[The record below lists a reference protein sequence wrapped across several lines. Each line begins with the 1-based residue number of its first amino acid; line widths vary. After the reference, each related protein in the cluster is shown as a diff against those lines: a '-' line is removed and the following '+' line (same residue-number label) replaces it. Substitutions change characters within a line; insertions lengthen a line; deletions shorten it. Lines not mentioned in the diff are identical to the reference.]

1 MDLYCIASCVQN
13 ISASYSQVILPRA
26 DILPK
31 CSYLSQIV
39 GHGNFATVWKG
50 KYQGSVVAVKV
61 FPAGWKHKFTAEKE
75 IYELPLMRHAGI
87 VRFLGTGRKPD
98 GDNWLIVLQYAEY
111 VSGTEWS
118 RRKRRNR
125 SKGFYRQL
133 KTLCKISPLLNCICV
148 SFIISLSRREVHTYT
163 LTSQFYIPDVKVVE
177 RFTLFIVNVLGP
189 K

>member
-1 MDLYCIASCVQN
+1 M
-13 ISASYSQVILPRA
+13 
-26 DILPK
+26 
-31 CSYLSQIV
+31 

-61 FPAGWKHKFTAEKE
+61 FPAGWKHKFAAEKE
-75 IYELPLMRHAGI
+75 IYELPLMKHAGI

-111 VSGTEWS
+111 VSGTEWL
-118 RRKRRNR
+118 RRKRKNR

-133 KTLCKISPLLNCICV
+133 KTLCKISPLINCICV
-148 SFIISLSRREVHTYT
+148 SLAFLSARGMWTHT
-163 LTSQFYIPDVKVVE
+163 LTLQFCIPDVKVTE
-177 RFTLFIVNVLGP
+177 HFTLFIVNVLGP